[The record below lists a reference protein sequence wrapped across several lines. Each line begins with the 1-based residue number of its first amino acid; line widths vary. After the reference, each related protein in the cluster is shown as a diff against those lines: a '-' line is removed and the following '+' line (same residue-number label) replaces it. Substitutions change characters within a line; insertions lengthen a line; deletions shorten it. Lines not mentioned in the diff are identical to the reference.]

1 MRNLGLAAVVVG
13 ALWAGSASAEEWD
26 VVCPAGG
33 GGRRPTKGDAEW
45 ATPPVS
51 AEVRY
56 ASVEGF
62 GGAPALVCRYRLFGQ
77 DYIIWRRPPIEVP
90 YCRVMPGSNRL
101 FLCNNR
107 RRD

>member
-1 MRNLGLAAVVVG
+1 MRILGLAALVVG

-26 VVCPAGG
+26 VACPNEARGTVTHNGG
-33 GGRRPTKGDAEW
+33 AEW
-45 ATPPVS
+45 TATPQS
-51 AEVRY
+51 STVRSV
-56 ASVEGF
+56 SVERI

-77 DYIIWRRPPIEVP
+77 DYVIWRRPPIEVP

-101 FLCNNR
+101 FLCNNG